1 MLQLGIQVGT
11 PQLTQLLWR
20 LYLWHQTPFSTSINE
35 HHPAKGSTHVPW
47 ASNMQE
53 SRLHKL
59 MWTDMKLVQG
69 FIRVTEPSN
78 SLKTSVYSTSN
89 KKQQNLKLKKALDVK
104 PGSITRR
111 LVGRWA
117 HFFSPDRFKYSK
129 NHIGSRKSWSVRSWR
144 KNSFISAKRSSLI
157 SFSLLTIGLGKRNE
171 TGWSRKKILIGLFQE
186 CKIFAKSFTGQ
197 VFLFTSKW
205 SSATQRRDWISTTGW
220 LFRNKTLS

>member
-1 MLQLGIQVGT
+1 MFLG
-11 PQLTQLLWR
+11 
-20 LYLWHQTPFSTSINE
+20 
-35 HHPAKGSTHVPW
+35 
-47 ASNMQE
+47 ASNMRE

-59 MWTDMKLVQG
+59 TWTDMELVQG
-69 FIRVTEPSN
+69 FIRVNEPSN

-89 KKQQNLKLKKALDVK
+89 KKQQNLKLKKALCVK
-104 PGSITRR
+104 PGSISRR

-171 TGWSRKKILIGLFQE
+171 TGWNRKKILIGLF
-186 CKIFAKSFTGQ
+186 KNAK
-197 VFLFTSKW
+197 FLLKASQDKFFFLHQNDH
-205 SSATQRRDWISTTGW
+205 QRLNGETEFQLVGFSGTKLDLNLPEGLRRRVGRRRCRRRPTWC
-220 LFRNKTLS
+220 RPCPA